1 MAYSRLPITI
11 GKLKSVQAP
20 AQLAREERT
29 LQMCAQLC
37 LSGQI
42 CLRQ

>member
-1 MAYSRLPITI
+1 MAYSRLSITI
-11 GKLKSVQAP
+11 GELKSVQAL
-20 AQLAREERT
+20 AQLAREART

-37 LSGQI
+37 LSGRI